1 MLPTN
6 YRGASSVRFV
16 PADFQP
22 TAEQLA
28 IQRCQN
34 RYVIAMSAAGSGKS
48 TTIALKVMENVRY
61 GKDPRKILVLTFS
74 REAAQVIRR
83 MIAKLSNDA
92 QLANA
97 IRCIAFDDFCVEV
110 LNGFGYER
118 ADQLSSMDEVCAYV
132 RKAAANIKKREDDR
146 VRPLEI
152 VLPEHNEQIAE
163 FVRNARLMKAN
174 LLSPDLDEDETYEDR
189 AIRYGLPESFFYIY
203 REVERVRGTGSYY
216 DDRPAAWRSEFDAT
230 FDLARMLI
238 ETQGRI
244 RMPTY
249 EFVAVDELQDMNP
262 ASYEVLKWLLDPSRE
277 SVEGSIA
284 AEILGPKPVYFIG
297 AGDFDQIIHGWAGSN
312 IRFMKECFGA
322 EWPSSSVVRLTLSST
337 YRHGPIMAK
346 MVSALMGD
354 GSDNERVRSG
364 RSHKTEVRVE
374 RYADHGVAAGKLVA
388 ALVDFRKRGGRLDDT
403 AIILRSPYQSI
414 LVENAL
420 FEAGL
425 NWRIEGME
433 SYLMRPEVLALRGIM
448 AFALDDLTTIPGDNK
463 FSRVISSLLLWQQFE
478 WAPERLQG
486 KYLKDA
492 AKDPGLNFQHFLQGV
507 LLRPRTIYDRR
518 VARLSWERQSM
529 EETAL
534 LERIQ
539 ALNRSGQTAKAEDLR
554 RRSDYESSTVE
565 ETPEERRNRLRL
577 DASVALIR
585 GAAPD
590 APAHVLLEQVVATL
604 DMKNKA
610 RLLFVDPAMA
620 RMVSQSLDGFVQSAK
635 RRNCSLRE
643 FANWLKDVDIA
654 LRKARPM
661 NTLLVCSVEAAKG
674 QEFEA
679 VLLPFLEAGAF
690 PARDADPHEERNRF
704 YVAVTRV
711 CDELTLL
718 VPEDEQRVSPYVK
731 SLKVARS
738 LREGGFLDRCSDDN
752 R

>member
-1 MLPTN
+1 M
-6 YRGASSVRFV
+6 RFV
-16 PADFQP
+16 PGDFQP

-48 TTIALKVMENVRY
+48 TTIALKVMENIRY

-83 MIAKLSNDA
+83 IIAKFSNDTR
-92 QLANA
+92 LANA
-97 IRCIAFDDFCVEV
+97 IKCITFDDFCVEV
-110 LNGFGYER
+110 LNSFGYER
-118 ADQLSSMDEVCAYV
+118 ANHLSSVKDVCAYV
-132 RKAAANIKKREDDR
+132 RKAAANIKKREDYR
-146 VRPLEI
+146 ARPFDI
-152 VLPEHNEQIAE
+152 ALPEHNEQIIE

-174 LLSPDLDEDETYEDR
+174 LLNPDLDEDETYEDR
-189 AIRYGLPESFFYIY
+189 AIRYGLPESFFHVY

-244 RMPTY
+244 RMPKY

-312 IRFMKECFGA
+312 IRFMKERFGA
-322 EWPSSSVVRLTLSST
+322 EWKPSSVVRLTLSNT
-337 YRHGPIMAK
+337 YRHGSITAK

-354 GSDNERVRSG
+354 GSDSDRVRSG

-374 RYADHGVAAGKLVA
+374 HYADHGAASGKLIG
-388 ALVDFRKRGGRLDDT
+388 ALLDFRKRGGRLDDT
-403 AIILRSPYQSI
+403 AIILRSPHQSI

-425 NWRIEGME
+425 AWRIEGME
-433 SYLMRPEVLALRGIM
+433 SYLLRPEVLVLRGIM
-448 AFALDDLTTIPGDNK
+448 AFALDDLTTIPGDEK
-463 FSRVISSLLLWQQFE
+463 FSKVISSLLLWQQFE
-478 WAPERLQG
+478 WAPERVDG

-492 AKDPGLNFQHFLQGV
+492 AKDPGRHFKDFLTGV

-518 VARLSWERQSM
+518 VARLSWERETM
-529 EETAL
+529 EDDAL
-534 LERIQ
+534 QKRIQ
-539 ALNRSGQTAKAEDLR
+539 ALGGSGDTEAANELRQRSN
-554 RRSDYESSTVE
+554 YESSTVD
-565 ETPEERRNRLRL
+565 ETPEERRNRLL
-577 DASVALIR
+577 LEESVALIR
-585 GAAPD
+585 DASPD
-590 APAHVLLEQVVATL
+590 APAHVLLEQVVRTL

-610 RLLFVDPAMA
+610 RSLFIDPAIA
-620 RMVSQSLDGFVQSAK
+620 RMVSQSLEGFVQSAK
-635 RRNCSLRE
+635 RKGCSLRE

-661 NTLLVCSVEAAKG
+661 NTLLVCTVEAAKG

-679 VLLPFLEAGAF
+679 VLLPFLEAGVF
-690 PARDADPHEERNRF
+690 PARDVDPHEERNRF

-718 VPEDEQRVSPYVK
+718 VPDEEQRVSPYVK
-731 SLKVARS
+731 SLKIARS
-738 LREGGFLDRCSDDN
+738 IREGNFLNRPSDDD